1 MQKGDILIF
10 LNLSNK
16 VNFFFKMFFLILY
29 LFLKYLQFGYLI
41 KYSILV
47 LYFILNMQVIDKVF
61 SFYFML
67 VKILIV

>member
-47 LYFILNMQVIDKVF
+47 FNFILEYVG
-61 SFYFML
+61 Y
-67 VKILIV
+67 